1 MLNSCTI
8 KLNIKIM
15 LLACTKNLKL
25 RDKVLVKIT
34 FWLANYKHIQCILL
48 KAICDHGQCSSC
60 KFMATCR
67 KSLYYKLR

>member
-1 MLNSCTI
+1 MLNSYTI

-34 FWLANYKHIQCILL
+34 FWLVNYKHIQCILFE
-48 KAICDHGQCSSC
+48 GN
-60 KFMATCR
+60 M
-67 KSLYYKLR
+67 

>member
-15 LLACTKNLKL
+15 LLACTKNLNL

-34 FWLANYKHIQCILL
+34 FWLANYKHIQCILF
-48 KAICDHGQCSSC
+48 GGN
-60 KFMATCR
+60 M
-67 KSLYYKLR
+67 